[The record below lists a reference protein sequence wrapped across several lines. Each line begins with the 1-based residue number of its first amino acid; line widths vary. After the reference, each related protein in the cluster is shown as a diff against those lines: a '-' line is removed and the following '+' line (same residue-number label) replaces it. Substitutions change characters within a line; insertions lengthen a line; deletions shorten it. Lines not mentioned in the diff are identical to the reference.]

1 MDTFFDYGTFENLV
15 RFFYDLR
22 EENVT
27 AITFCLFW
35 AIIIL
40 VIRLRNGHKNNKWRK
55 KQLNDILKDYGKYT
69 KGKERR
75 LYIDTGLQT
84 TPPNDYEEPSET
96 QSQDIRELGQKKK
109 WYLKNSS
116 IDFFIDNVFR
126 ENNSNPPYYCILGG
140 SGMGKSTFVVHLIR
154 SYINKYNKKSLP
166 YPIKLVNCGEKTEDK
181 DNYII
186 NRINSIDDK
195 NNTILIIDALD
206 ESHAAISN
214 FNEFFSSLRELICQF
229 RIVVLTCRTQFFEK
243 YEDEPSLL
251 PVRDPKTKKQKQFKK
266 YYVSPLYD
274 YEIQHYLNK
283 KYLLKFMTK
292 KKAKLIVKK
301 CEKLMARPLLLSYID
316 DLANSDTKNYSI
328 SKIYEIIIDKW
339 LEREANF
346 AAFDNIDQYKKDL
359 FAFSSEIALCIAQTN
374 ENNDSINDIISK
386 YSSIITEKNLKGRSL
401 LNRNSE
407 NDYKFSH
414 KSFMEYLVAKLLF
427 ENNCIPLDSIDCTSN
442 DMIPKFWADMIN
454 TSFFDCQINSIV
466 INDTISYNSTN
477 KIPHTQK
484 SNYYY
489 GYGYYFESNKH
500 FILCKLDLCS
510 FPNTLSAKKFLTQ
523 LYELFIFDC
532 VCLDWNNDNSFVF
545 NLLKDSGAREII
557 ILNYNFKDIEISN
570 YIKLIDHLSRI
581 SFIIRN
587 KSIFEK
593 SASDFHKMITSF
605 QGKVKIDICI
615 KPNPYDFTSQPNE
628 RFQIINEGLIR
639 YKNN

>member
-1 MDTFFDYGTFENLV
+1 MDTFFDYGTFKNL
-15 RFFYDLR
+15 FHDLW
-22 EENVT
+22 EGNVT
-27 AITFCLFW
+27 AIAFCLLL
-35 AIIIL
+35 AIIFL
-40 VIRLRNGHKNNKWRK
+40 VKRLWNGHKNNKWRK
-55 KQLNDILKDYGKYT
+55 KQLDGILKDYGDYT
-69 KGKERR
+69 KWKERR

-84 TPPNDYEEPSET
+84 TPPNDYEEPSEA

-140 SGMGKSTFVVHLIR
+140 SGIGKSTFVVHLVR
-154 SYINKYNKKSLP
+154 SYINKYNKESLP

-181 DNYII
+181 DNFII

-206 ESHAAISN
+206 ESHAAISS

-251 PVRDPKTKKQKQFKK
+251 PIRDPKTKKSKQFKK

-283 KYLLKFMTK
+283 KYLLKFMAK
-292 KKAKLIVKK
+292 KKAKLIVEK
-301 CEKLMARPLLLSYID
+301 CKKLMARPLLLSYID
-316 DLANSDTKNYSI
+316 DLVNSDTKNYSI

-346 AAFDNIDQYKKDL
+346 AAFNNINQYKKDL
-359 FAFSSEIALCIAQTN
+359 FDFSSEIALCIAQTN

-386 YSSIITEKNLKGRSL
+386 YSSIITKKNLTGRSL
-401 LNRNSE
+401 LNRNSQ
-407 NDYKFSH
+407 NDYKFAH
-414 KSFMEYLVAKLLF
+414 KSFMEYLVAKQLF
-427 ENNCIPLDSIDCTSN
+427 ENNNIPLDSIDCTSN
-442 DMIPKFWADMIN
+442 DMIPEFWADMIN
-454 TSFFDCQINSIV
+454 TSYFDYQINSIS
-466 INDTISYNSTN
+466 INNTISYQSSIKTSQNQN
-477 KIPHTQK
+477 PFP
-484 SNYYY
+484 Y
-489 GYGYYFESNKH
+489 GYGFPYYTESHKH
-500 FILCKLDLCS
+500 FILCQLNLCS
-510 FPNTLSAKKFLTQ
+510 FPNTLSAKKFLAQ
-523 LYELFIFDC
+523 LYEHFIFDC

-628 RFQIINEGLIR
+628 RFQIINEGLIQ